1 MGPPGKVCPGLP
13 SESDVVVEGD
23 YCGAQVYESTEEDPS
38 RRDHLASKC
47 QLADEREQAT
57 LCACPL
63 PSQVQDGPQD
73 LCFPFS
79 CDGGLHVGGI
89 EEDAQECEGSGR
101 AFLLFHLCWSIY
113 GLADLIHL
121 GHVLGTYW

>member
-38 RRDHLASKC
+38 WRDHLASKC

-57 LCACPL
+57 LCACR
-63 PSQVQDGPQD
+63 
-73 LCFPFS
+73 FPRRSKMALRISVFRS
-79 CDGGLHVGGI
+79 AVMEACMEVVSRRMPRNVR
-89 EEDAQECEGSGR
+89 E
-101 AFLLFHLCWSIY
+101 
-113 GLADLIHL
+113 
-121 GHVLGTYW
+121 V